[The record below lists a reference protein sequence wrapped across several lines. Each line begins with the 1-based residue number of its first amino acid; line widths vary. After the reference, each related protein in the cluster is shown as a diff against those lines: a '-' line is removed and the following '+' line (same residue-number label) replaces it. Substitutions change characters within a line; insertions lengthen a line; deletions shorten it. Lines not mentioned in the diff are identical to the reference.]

1 MTKLS
6 SRILILLAAT
16 IIAALMIYQV
26 AYASSPPVVETG
38 QCQTEKTSVT
48 LEGDLKDSGGD
59 EISQQ
64 GFLWGTSPQ
73 LQDAEKVLIDTE
85 EFKVNISDLQE
96 GTTYY
101 YQAFAVNAKG
111 TDKGEIKSFTVP
123 VNDPPVLTISS
134 PADQTTVTQGE
145 AVTIS
150 AAASDDEKVTLMSLA
165 IDGTAKA
172 EVKEG
177 TLTYRWD
184 TTNLKP
190 GKYELTVSAT
200 DGQKT
205 SEKVINLEVKA
216 QPPKTVAAP
225 AQTAAA
231 AKPAASNSSSAAASQ
246 TVSRGS
252 SSSYSTAWNSAYP
265 KLSKVNGSF
274 GQFRYKDFSGGRIQI
289 DPKWI
294 AQNIV
299 TITLPGLNCKVQVH
313 KDAAPNF
320 IQAFTLIKN
329 GTATVNGKTVSL
341 LSLVKTMNGTFVP
354 RHVMW
359 NPNRGLSN
367 HSWGTAIDINAS
379 DHLRYVDPA
388 KEPNDP
394 NVILWQKAF
403 QPAGFSWGNRYSDS
417 MHYEII
423 R

>member
-1 MTKLS
+1 
-6 SRILILLAAT
+6 
-16 IIAALMIYQV
+16 
-26 AYASSPPVVETG
+26 
-38 QCQTEKTSVT
+38 
-48 LEGDLKDSGGD
+48 
-59 EISQQ
+59 
-64 GFLWGTSPQ
+64 
-73 LQDAEKVLIDTE
+73 
-85 EFKVNISDLQE
+85 
-96 GTTYY
+96 
-101 YQAFAVNAKG
+101 
-111 TDKGEIKSFTVP
+111 
-123 VNDPPVLTISS
+123 
-134 PADQTTVTQGE
+134 
-145 AVTIS
+145 
-150 AAASDDEKVTLMSLA
+150 MSLQ
-165 IDGTAKA
+165 INGTVQA

-190 GKYELTVSAT
+190 GKYEFKITAS

-205 SEKVINLEVKA
+205 AEKVIGLEVKA
-216 QPPKTVAAP
+216 QNPKTVAAVTP
-225 AQTAAA
+225 TAKPTTSG
-231 AKPAASNSSSAAASQ
+231 KPAASAANSAATSG
-246 TVSRGS
+246 TVSRGGS
-252 SSSYSTAWNSAYP
+252 ASNYSTAWNSAYP
-265 KLSKVNGSF
+265 KLSKVNGAF
-274 GQFRYKDFSGGRIQI
+274 GQFRYKDTSGGRIQI

-329 GTATVNGKTVSL
+329 GTATINGKTVSL

-359 NPNRGLSN
+359 DSSRGLSN

-379 DHLRYVDPA
+379 NHLRYVNPA

-394 NVILWQKAF
+394 NLILWQKAF

>member
-16 IIAALMIYQV
+16 IIAALMIYQA

-38 QCQTEKTSVT
+38 PSQTEEISAT
-48 LEGDLKDSGGD
+48 LEADLKESGGE

-73 LQDAEKVLIDTE
+73 LEDAEKTLTSSE
-85 EFKVNISDLQE
+85 EFKVNIADLEE

-101 YQAFAVNAKG
+101 YQAFAVNSKG

-123 VNDPPVLTISS
+123 VNDPPVISIS
-134 PADQTTVTQGE
+134 GPADQTTVTQGE
-145 AVTIS
+145 PVTIS
-150 AAASDDEKVTLMSLA
+150 AVASDDKKVALMSLA

-177 TLTYRWD
+177 SLTYRWD
-184 TTNLKP
+184 TANLKP
-190 GKYELTVSAT
+190 GKYEITIAAS
-200 DGQKT
+200 DGQKKA
-205 SEKVINLEVKA
+205 EKAISLVIKA
-216 QPPKTVAAP
+216 PTPKAVAAVAP
-225 AQTAAA
+225 AKT
-231 AKPAASNSSSAAASQ
+231 PAASKPSASAAASQ
-246 TVSRGS
+246 SVSRGS

-265 KLSKVNGSF
+265 KLSKVNGTF
-274 GQFRYKDFSGGRIQI
+274 GQFRYKDTSGGRIQI

-359 NPNRGLSN
+359 DASRGLSN

-394 NVILWQKAF
+394 NVILWKKAF